1 MMNILNQHSVREI
14 DDDDDSDDDIK
25 TTENHEVDPRW
36 AALKNIFN
44 N

>member
-1 MMNILNQHSVREI
+1 MMNIISQHSVCEV
-14 DDDDDSDDDIK
+14 DDNEDSDDDIK
-25 TTENHEVDPRW
+25 TNENHEVDPRW